1 MAAGTIQKFFTDHGE
16 VHYVTEKNGRKH
28 FSFVNPKLDSNHR
41 ETIAYFKIFSALAN
55 YLPEAQ
61 LAAKNFIR
69 LRDSHPNESV
79 KAATEA
85 AAVDCEKTSDEE
97 DEENVHKN
105 GEETTLTVEPSIRFA
120 IPPAAAAAAAAAA
133 ADAVPNEN
141 SIFSKILYV
150 YGKDPITRMTLIV
163 SIFEGNP
170 FITLKRFWHTSAAA
184 SAEAAAATA
193 AGGAAVKSSSFQP
206 GRWHACYGSFRFS
219 LHDDALE
226 LYRFAKH
233 CLLPQEEAED
243 VRRKFMSEMLQKRSS
258 YHDAAIFP
266 PAELCSPTKQQ
277 NLESKQI
284 ETNETKHSASSSS
297 SSSSSSSFSTN
308 PF

>member
-1 MAAGTIQKFFTDHGE
+1 
-16 VHYVTEKNGRKH
+16 
-28 FSFVNPKLDSNHR
+28 
-41 ETIAYFKIFSALAN
+41 
-55 YLPEAQ
+55 
-61 LAAKNFIR
+61 
-69 LRDSHPNESV
+69 
-79 KAATEA
+79 
-85 AAVDCEKTSDEE
+85 
-97 DEENVHKN
+97 
-105 GEETTLTVEPSIRFA
+105 
-120 IPPAAAAAAAAAA
+120 
-133 ADAVPNEN
+133 
-141 SIFSKILYV
+141 
-150 YGKDPITRMTLIV
+150 MTLIV

-170 FITLKRFWHTSAAA
+170 FITLKRFWHTSAAES
-184 SAEAAAATA
+184 SAEAAAAATA

-284 ETNETKHSASSSS
+284 ETNETKHSSSS